1 MSKKQPKTAAKTC
14 KAVSYPE
21 ARKLQI
27 KKAAQRREA
36 AKQQQQMREWLYG
49 FYCAGFAGI
58 SAIGLSTPAEVAAF
72 AMGVDA
78 KRRDF
83 ALFSLAAFCE
93 AHTANLCPL

>member
-1 MSKKQPKTAAKTC
+1 MNKKQLKTAEATKTVNCPKTRRA
-14 KAVSYPE
+14 
-21 ARKLQI
+21 QI

-36 AKQQQQMREWLYG
+36 VKQQMREWLYG

-58 SAIGLSTPAEVAAF
+58 SAIGLCTPAEVAAF

-78 KRRDF
+78 KRRDS

-93 AHTANLCPL
+93 AHTANFRPS